1 MFRRPFAEML
11 SDVFDVMP
19 TTRANSIGVR
29 ATEVSI
35 STPIEVELIATGSEL
50 LFIADLP
57 VWRWRTEFDQTPG
70 RLQITWAEVAK

>member
-19 TTRANSIGVR
+19 TTRADSLGVR
-29 ATEVSI
+29 AKEVSI
-35 STPIEVELIATGSEL
+35 SAPIEVELVEAGSEL

-57 VWRWRTEFDQTPG
+57 LWRWRTEFDQIPG
-70 RLQITWAEVAK
+70 RLQITWAEAPK